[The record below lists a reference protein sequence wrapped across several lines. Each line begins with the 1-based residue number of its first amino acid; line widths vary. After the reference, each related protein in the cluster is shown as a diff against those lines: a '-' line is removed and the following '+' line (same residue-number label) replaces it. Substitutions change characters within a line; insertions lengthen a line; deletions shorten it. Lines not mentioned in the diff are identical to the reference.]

1 MEIFL
6 VFFKTIH
13 ENPVYEATFSSRS
26 AAVDFIDLQPWPSD
40 RYSIWA
46 DFLQDN

>member
-13 ENPVYEATFSSRS
+13 ENPVYEARAIFSKIAPFVLDNLKRNC
-26 AAVDFIDLQPWPSD
+26 ADCFILCFEF
-40 RYSIWA
+40 I
-46 DFLQDN
+46 FV